1 VRQGAR
7 TFYDVIDPLIAVEL
21 FYAFNDFLF
30 VDVDNVIGLR
40 TILSFWR
47 EMR

>member
-1 VRQGAR
+1 MKQRAR
-7 TFYDVIDPLIAVEL
+7 TFYDAIEPLIAIDL
-21 FYAFNDFLF
+21 FYAFDDILF
-30 VDVDNVIGLR
+30 VDVDNVIGPR